1 MRREDL
7 FLAIG
12 KIEEERLARCEKRRR
27 PSTMTFEEDIVM
39 GNRIRKVWLIAAI
52 VTLMVL
58 LMGSAVTTLVK
69 MRVEDSKL
77 IVPAG
82 EHSTAAN
89 ENQSQSPTVD
99 SINTEYTYEGEK
111 ITFEDVKDV
120 FVELGTYYPQ
130 TIPDGYTMTFVSGDA
145 PLNNQVIRYENGHGG
160 LIEFHIYIGGPASS
174 IEIYGI
180 ERQSEITVNGQ
191 SGLLYEQKGNSRTLV
206 WINKAQGYGF
216 ALQGNDPAVD
226 LLAMAE
232 STAEGEPLVP
242 TRTPQTNKALE
253 QLGNCS
259 PAYLPEGYEE
269 LTVQGS
275 PLSEGSGWYSYVRKW
290 YVNRAENTNIYL
302 EYETYN
308 IITEKGYTDDART
321 ACSFLIPGYHI
332 LRDEIVGV
340 EVEVNGMF
348 GIADQQDIAWA
359 DPEKHIVYHLHS
371 EDVTG
376 DELLKIAQ
384 SITPQD

>member
-12 KIEEERLARCEKRRR
+12 KVEEERLARCEKRRR
-27 PSTMTFEEDIVM
+27 PSARTFEEDPVM
-39 GNRIRKVWLIAAI
+39 RNHIRKVWLIAAI
-52 VTLMVL
+52 IALMVL
-58 LMGSAVTTLVK
+58 LMGSAVTALIK
-69 MRVEDSKL
+69 MRVEDVKL
-77 IVPAG
+77 IGQVG
-82 EHSTAAN
+82 EMQLAETDT
-89 ENQSQSPTVD
+89 QSPKETVE
-99 SINTEYTYEGEK
+99 STVTEYTYEGEK

-120 FVELGTYYPQ
+120 FLDLGTYYPQ
-130 TIPDGYTMTFVSGDA
+130 NIPAGYTMTFVSGDA
-145 PLNNQVIRYENGHGG
+145 PLNNQVIRYENGSGG

-191 SGLLYEQKGNSRTLV
+191 SGLLYEQKGGSRTLV
-206 WINKAQGYGF
+206 WINKTQGYGF
-216 ALQGNDPAVD
+216 VLQGNDPAVD

-242 TRTPQTNKALE
+242 TRTPQTKKALE

-259 PAYLPEGYEE
+259 PEYLPEGYEE

-275 PLSEGSGWYSYVRKW
+275 PLSEGGGWYSYVRKW
-290 YVNRAENTNIYL
+290 YVNRTENTNVYL

-308 IITEKGYTDDART
+308 IITEEGYTDDART

-332 LRDEIVGV
+332 LRDEIVGI
-340 EVEVNGMF
+340 EVEINGMF

-376 DELLKIAQ
+376 EELLKIAQ

>member
-12 KIEEERLARCEKRRR
+12 KVEEVRLARCEKYRR
-27 PSTMTFEEDIVM
+27 PSARTFEEDTVM
-39 GNRIRKVWLIAAI
+39 RNHIRKVWLIAAI
-52 VTLMVL
+52 IALMVL
-58 LMGSAVTTLVK
+58 LMGSAVTALVK
-69 MRVEDSKL
+69 MRVEDVKL
-77 IVPAG
+77 IGQVG
-82 EHSTAAN
+82 EMQLAETDT
-89 ENQSQSPTVD
+89 QSPKETVE
-99 SINTEYTYEGEK
+99 STVTQYTYEGEK

-120 FVELGTYYPQ
+120 FLDLGTYYPQ
-130 TIPDGYTMTFVSGDA
+130 NIPAGYTMTFVSGDA
-145 PLNNQVIRYENGHGG
+145 PLNNQLIRYENGSGG

-191 SGLLYEQKGNSRTLV
+191 SGLLYEQKGGSCTLV
-206 WINKAQGYGF
+206 WINKTQGYGF

-242 TRTPQTNKALE
+242 TRTPQTKKALE

-259 PAYLPEGYEE
+259 PEYLPEGYEE

-275 PLSEGSGWYSYVRKW
+275 PLSDGGWYSYVRKW
-290 YVNRAENTNIYL
+290 YVNRTENTNIYL

-340 EVEVNGMF
+340 EVEINGMF

-371 EDVTG
+371 EDITG
-376 DELLKIAQ
+376 EELLKIAK
-384 SITPQD
+384 SITPQE

>member
-12 KIEEERLARCEKRRR
+12 KVEDERLARCEKRRK
-27 PSTMTFEEDIVM
+27 PSTMTFEEDTVM
-39 GNRIRKVWLIAAI
+39 GNHIRKLWLIAAI
-52 VTLMVL
+52 ITLMVL
-58 LMGSAVTTLVK
+58 LMGSAVTALVK
-69 MRVEDSKL
+69 MHVEDVKL
-77 IVPAG
+77 IGQVGKPQQA
-82 EHSTAAN
+82 ETQTQQQNEATESTY
-89 ENQSQSPTVD
+89 
-99 SINTEYTYEGEK
+99 TEYTYEGEK

-130 TIPDGYTMTFVSGDA
+130 NIPDGYTMTFVSGDA
-145 PLNNQVIRYENGHGG
+145 PLNNQLIRYENSNGG

-180 ERQSEITVNGQ
+180 ERQSEISVNGL
-191 SGLLYEQKGNSRTLV
+191 SGLLYEQKGGSRTLV
-206 WINKAQGYGF
+206 WINKTQGYGF

-242 TRTPQTNKALE
+242 TRTPQTKKALE

-259 PAYLPEGYEE
+259 PEYLPEGYEE

-275 PLSEGSGWYSYVRKW
+275 PLSEGGSWYSYVRKW
-290 YVNRAENTNIYL
+290 YVNRTENTNIYL

-308 IITEKGYTDDART
+308 ILTEKGYTDDART

-348 GIADQQDIAWA
+348 GIADKQDIAWA
-359 DPEKHIVYHLHS
+359 DPERHIVYHLHS

-384 SITPQD
+384 SISQQD

>member
-12 KIEEERLARCEKRRR
+12 KVEEERLARCEKRRR
-27 PSTMTFEEDIVM
+27 PSARTFEEDTVM
-39 GNRIRKVWLIAAI
+39 RNHIRKVWLIAAI
-52 VTLMVL
+52 IALMVL
-58 LMGSAVTTLVK
+58 LMGSAVTALIK
-69 MRVEDSKL
+69 MRVEDVKL
-77 IVPAG
+77 IAQVG
-82 EHSTAAN
+82 EMQLAETDI
-89 ENQSQSPTVD
+89 QSPEETVE
-99 SINTEYTYEGEK
+99 STVTEYTYEGEK
-111 ITFEDVKDV
+111 VTFEDVKDV
-120 FVELGTYYPQ
+120 FLDLGTYYPQ
-130 TIPDGYTMTFVSGDA
+130 NIPAGYTMTFVSGDA
-145 PLNNQVIRYENGHGG
+145 PLNNQVIRYENGSGG

-191 SGLLYEQKGNSRTLV
+191 SGLLYEQKGGSRTLV
-206 WINKAQGYGF
+206 WINKTQGYGF

-232 STAEGEPLVP
+232 STAEGERLVP
-242 TRTPQTNKALE
+242 TRTPQTKKALE

-259 PAYLPEGYEE
+259 PEYLPEGYEE

-290 YVNRAENTNIYL
+290 YVNRTENTNIYL

-308 IITEKGYTDDART
+308 IITEEGYTDDART

-340 EVEVNGMF
+340 EVEINGMF

-371 EDVTG
+371 EDVTAE
-376 DELLKIAQ
+376 ELLKIAQ
-384 SITPQD
+384 SITPQE